1 MLIAFLSLLSQS
13 PAFAGERFLAW
24 SYGAAT
30 VAGGTMELEPIS
42 TMKLP
47 LGGDAQWTH
56 EVELEFGI
64 TSSLEGGLYLVS
76 KQEGAGAL
84 TFAAYKA
91 RLRYRPLPLGTLPVD
106 LAVYLEY
113 IGSPTLDSHGA
124 ELKLIAAREGKA
136 LRAALNATFELE
148 TGPEGL
154 EMVLEPT
161 AGVMGRA
168 TSWLALGAE
177 GKFEAVLVPS
187 EGGPYAWA
195 GPSIHLAGT
204 DGALNGTVSVLYGLT
219 PASRDDAAI
228 QARVLL
234 GIHL

>member
-1 MLIAFLSLLSQS
+1 MLITFLSLLSQS

-30 VAGGTMELEPIS
+30 VAEGTMELEPIS

-76 KQEGAGAL
+76 KQEGADAL
-84 TFAAYKA
+84 RFAAYKA

-168 TSWLALGAE
+168 TTWLALGAE
-177 GKFEAVLVPS
+177 GKFESVLGS
-187 EGGPYAWA
+187 QTGPYAWA

-219 PASRDDAAI
+219 EASRDDAAI

>member
-1 MLIAFLSLLSQS
+1 MLIAFLSLS
-13 PAFAGERFLAW
+13 PALANERFFAW

-30 VAGGTMELEPIS
+30 VAEGTMELEPIS
-42 TMKLP
+42 TRKLP